1 MTREEALQYK
11 QRWQFVNDFIADEI
25 RATQPEVR
33 FQQLRTMIATA
44 HRLRQPDAA
53 RDAAVTEVRERWR
66 LLKER
71 LHASS

>member
-1 MTREEALQYK
+1 MTKEEALEFK
-11 QRWQFVNDFIADEI
+11 QRWQFVNDFIAKEI
-25 RATQPEVR
+25 RSTQPEVR

-53 RDAAVTEVRERWR
+53 RDAEVAGVRERWR
-66 LLKER
+66 LLKEQ

>member
-1 MTREEALQYK
+1 MTREEALQFK
-11 QRWQFVNDFIADEI
+11 QRWQFVNDFIAEEI
-25 RATQPEVR
+25 RTTQPEVR

-53 RDAAVTEVRERWR
+53 RDAATAGVRERWR